1 MTAVHRRV
9 LGVVVPGVLALAA
22 LGAPAH
28 ATAASISSVSAPSR
42 GCDAIDSY
50 APNAEEE
57 HTVALVD
64 GRAFAGEWDP
74 NLSTIV
80 WQDLSD
86 NPGFP
91 AHACD
96 ITISEQG
103 NKAFVKTITRGG
115 AVYETTCDA
124 TGRDLKCNKRW
135 TRLGPPA
142 TGPVSRW

>member
-1 MTAVHRRV
+1 MTAVHCRV
-9 LGVVVPGVLALAA
+9 LSVVVPGALALAA
-22 LGAPAH
+22 LGTPAH
-28 ATAASISSVSAPSR
+28 AATPSTSSVAAPSK

-50 APNAEEE
+50 APNAQEE

-74 NLSTIV
+74 NLRTIV

-124 TGRDLKCNKRW
+124 TGKDLKCNKPW
-135 TRLGPPA
+135 TRLTSPA
-142 TGPVSRW
+142 TSRGNRS

>member
-9 LGVVVPGVLALAA
+9 LNVAVPGALALIA
-22 LGAPAH
+22 LVAPAH
-28 ATAASISSVSAPSR
+28 AAAATVPSVSATPR

-50 APNAEEE
+50 APNAHEE
-57 HTVALVD
+57 HSVALVD

-74 NLSTIV
+74 KLRTIV

-103 NKAFVKTITRGG
+103 DRAFVKTITRGG

-124 TGRDLKCNKRW
+124 GGIDLKCDKRW
-135 TRLGPPA
+135 TQLKP
-142 TGPVSRW
+142 SHH